1 MSLITVTEFQ
11 NAPRIQ
17 LPQQFTTQQLQD
29 VIDRASASIAAY
41 VGQPIEAQSNTD
53 VYQLGERYAA
63 IDRNGVLIVRTK
75 HQPLN
80 SVTSVES
87 RLSAA
92 DAWSSINASS
102 YSLANGCIH
111 VTQPPF
117 TRYGYGQIRAV
128 YNAGYA
134 SAPADVK
141 QACIIQASLWIQ
153 QQYFPSAGGKQI
165 LPDGLADEVMAL
177 LEAYRRR
184 L

>member
-17 LPQQFTTQQLQD
+17 LPQQFTTQQIQD

-63 IDRNGVLIVRTK
+63 IDRSGVMIVRAK

-80 SVTSVES
+80 SVTSVEYRQS
-87 RLSAA
+87 PSDTWAA
-92 DAWSSINASS
+92 INAVS
-102 YSLANGCIH
+102 YSLANGCIN
-111 VTQPPF
+111 VSQPPF
-117 TRYGYGQIRAV
+117 TRYGYGQIRVV
-128 YNAGYA
+128 YNAGFA
-134 SAPADVK
+134 TVPSDVK
-141 QACIIQASLWIQ
+141 QACIMQASLWVQ
-153 QQYFPSAGGKQI
+153 QQYFPAANGKDA
-165 LPDGLADEVMAL
+165 LPEGLSMEVRAL
-177 LEAYRRR
+177 LEGYRRR